1 MVSLTTDISRCGVL
15 AAKLISIGRIPN
27 VLPAECVPLAITHKG
42 QFGSSALNYFFS
54 GG

>member
-1 MVSLTTDISRCGVL
+1 MVSLTTDISKCGVL

-27 VLPAECVPLAITHKG
+27 VFPAECVPLAISHKG
-42 QFGSSALNYFFS
+42 QLGSSALNYFLS